1 MDINEILKIAS
12 KMGAS
17 DIHLKVGNK
26 PIMRVN
32 GALKHMNEFP
42 RISPDLMLEMGNSMM
57 SKQQREHYNR
67 THDLDMAYGVPSLGR
82 FRVNVFQQKGAM
94 GMVLRIIPSK
104 IKTIRELL
112 LPNVLEKI
120 TEERRGLIL
129 LTGTTGSGKSTTLAA
144 LIDQINSTRADNIVT
159 IEDPIEFL
167 IRDKKSIVNQ
177 RELGVDTISFSK
189 AIKSALRQDP
199 DVILV
204 GEMRDFETIETALTA
219 AETGHL
225 VLSTLHTIDAAET
238 VNRIISV
245 FPPHQQKQV
254 RLQLASIVKAVI
266 SQRLIPTKTGGRVA
280 AVEVMVTTGRIRDM
294 ISDPQRTKEI
304 SDAIAEGHNNYG
316 MQTFD
321 QSLMSLV
328 SDGTISYKEAM
339 KNSSNPDD
347 FALKFS
353 GVGGSSDGSW
363 KDFGSKKT
371 EETSVPKEVA
381 ESFID
386 DDVELL
392 DDFEDLAPIEDAEL
406 LDDDVLKKDPKK
418 KPEEKKNK
426 FNFSNMDDLF

>member
-1 MDINEILKIAS
+1 MDINEILKVAS
-12 KMGAS
+12 KLGAS

-26 PIMRVN
+26 PIMRIN
-32 GALKHMNEFP
+32 GALKHLNDFP
-42 RISPDLMLEMGNSMM
+42 RISPDVMLNMGHSIM

-82 FRVNVFQQKGAM
+82 FRVNIFQQKGNM

-112 LPNVLEKI
+112 LPPVLEKI
-120 TEERRGLIL
+120 AEERRGLVL

-144 LIDQINSTRADNIVT
+144 IIDQINSTRADNIVT

-177 RELGVDTISFSK
+177 RELGVDTISFAK

-238 VNRIISV
+238 INRIISV

-254 RLQLASIVKAVI
+254 RLQLASIIKAVI
-266 SQRLIPTKTGGRVA
+266 SQRLVPTKNGGRVA
-280 AVEVMVTTGRIRDM
+280 AVEVMVSTGRIRDM

-304 SDAIAEGHNNYG
+304 PDAISEGHNNYG

-328 SDGTISYKEAM
+328 TKGLISYKEAL

-353 GVGGSSDGSW
+353 GVGGTSDKAW
-363 KDFGSKKT
+363 KDFSN
-371 EETSVPKEVA
+371 EEPAKSEIEEVA
-381 ESFID
+381 NFID
-386 DDVELL
+386 EDVELI
-392 DDFEDLAPIEDAEL
+392 DDFEDMEPINEEEL
-406 LDDDVLKKDPKK
+406 FD
-418 KPEEKKNK
+418 EGIIKKNK
-426 FNFSNMDDLF
+426 MNKDKKKKKFDFSNMDDLF

>member
-1 MDINEILKIAS
+1 MDINEILKTAI

-32 GALKHMNEFP
+32 GSLKHMNEYP
-42 RISPDLMLEMGNSMM
+42 RISPDLILNMGNSIM

-82 FRVNVFQQKGAM
+82 FRVNIFQQKGAM

-112 LPNVLEKI
+112 LPPILEKI
-120 TEERRGLIL
+120 AEERRGLIL
-129 LTGTTGSGKSTTLAA
+129 LTGTTGSGKSTTLAS

-177 RELGVDTISFSK
+177 RELGVDTISFAK

-225 VLSTLHTIDAAET
+225 VLSTLHTIDASET
-238 VNRIISV
+238 INRIISV

-254 RLQLASIVKAVI
+254 RLQLASIIKAVI
-266 SQRLIPTKTGGRVA
+266 SQRLVPTKTGGRVA
-280 AVEVMVTTGRIRDM
+280 AVEVMVTTGRIKDM
-294 ISDPQRTKEI
+294 IGDPQRTKEI
-304 SDAIAEGHNNYG
+304 ADAIAEGHNNYG
-316 MQTFD
+316 MQSFD
-321 QSLMSLV
+321 QSLMALV
-328 SDGTISYKEAM
+328 SAGTISYKEAM

-353 GVGGSSDGSW
+353 GVGGSSDSAW
-363 KDFGSKKT
+363 KDFSKGKQQQQQQPVT
-371 EETSVPKEVA
+371 ENVDN
-381 ESFID
+381 FID
-386 DDVELL
+386 DDVELI
-392 DDFEDLAPIEDAEL
+392 DDFEDISPIPDADFLNEKPS
-406 LDDDVLKKDPKK
+406 KKQDEKK
-418 KPEEKKNK
+418 KSK